1 MNKSRSI
8 TPDVEHAYSRSL
20 GDYLLRGGEE
30 PLHSAYELGRK
41 SLAEG
46 CGILDMIHLH
56 YAALTEIS
64 ALKGGQ
70 DQQSEA
76 QQSEMLSRAGEF
88 FAESMSSFEM
98 AHRAVG
104 EANTVLRKLN
114 DTLEEQVRRIAHALH
129 DDAGQLM
136 VAAHMSLDDALKDL
150 APPVQERLHEV
161 KTLLTRVDERIRD
174 LSHELRPA
182 MLDHLGLVS
191 AVEFL
196 AASVAQRTGLR
207 ITVRSS
213 LRDRVPPQ
221 LAIVFYRIVQ
231 EALTNIRRHAHASSV
246 QIRFYNQGSKICCAI
261 KDNGIGFSPESLLQS
276 TSPGLG
282 LLGIQERLN
291 TIEGKLIIQSSPG
304 HGTKLEFNAPKPKEA
319 YANSNS
325 SRRRSPSRA

>member
-1 MNKSRSI
+1 MNSTHPIATDLGR
-8 TPDVEHAYSRSL
+8 TYAHSL
-20 GDYLLRGGEE
+20 ADFLLLGGEE
-30 PLHSAYELGRK
+30 PLQRAYELGRQ

-46 CGILDMIHLH
+46 RGILDMVHLH
-56 YAALTEIS
+56 HAALAEVIR
-64 ALKGGQ
+64 LKRTPGPQ
-70 DQQSEA
+70 P
-76 QQSEMLSRAGEF
+76 EMLVRAGEF

-98 AHRAVG
+98 SQRAVG

-150 APPVQERLHEV
+150 APPVRERLREV
-161 KTLLTRVDERIRD
+161 KTLLSRVDERIRD

-196 AASVAQRTGLR
+196 AASVAQRAGIR

-213 LRDRVPPQ
+213 LRCRLSPQ
-221 LAIVFYRIVQ
+221 LSIAFYRIVQ
-231 EALTNIRRHAHASSV
+231 EALTNIRRHARASSV
-246 QIRFYNQGSKICCAI
+246 QIRFRNTGPNICCII
-261 KDNGIGFSPESLLQS
+261 KDNGIGFDPENLYKS

-291 TIEGKLIIQSSPG
+291 TIGGNLTIHSSPG
-304 HGTKLEFNAPKPKEA
+304 HGTTLEFSAPKPKEA
-319 YANSNS
+319 YANPNS
-325 SRRRSPSRA
+325 SSRRSPSCA